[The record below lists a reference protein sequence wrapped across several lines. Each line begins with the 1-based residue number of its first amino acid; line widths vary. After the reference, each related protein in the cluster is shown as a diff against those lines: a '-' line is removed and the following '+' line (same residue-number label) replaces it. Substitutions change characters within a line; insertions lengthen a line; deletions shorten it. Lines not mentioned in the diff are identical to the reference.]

1 MNIKIELNRYTR
13 PIEVRESVVQGIVDA
28 LMDDMKKARW
38 TTIDSCNDGLFLCKE
53 SKKLT
58 ADHNAPGTV
67 RVNGIEMD
75 VAFLEMAKAGYYYY
89 CSYED
94 GRYTLGW
101 RPKPRYNN
109 IEPTEDITFPVFID

>member
-1 MNIKIELNRYTR
+1 MNIKIERNRYTR
-13 PIEVRESVVQGIVDA
+13 PTEVRESVVQGIVDA
-28 LMDDMKKARW
+28 LMDDMKKAW
-38 TTIDSCNDGLFLCKE
+38 WITIDSCNDGLFLCKE

-67 RVNGIEMD
+67 RVNGVEMD

-89 CSYED
+89 CSCED

-101 RPKPRYNN
+101 RPKPWYNN